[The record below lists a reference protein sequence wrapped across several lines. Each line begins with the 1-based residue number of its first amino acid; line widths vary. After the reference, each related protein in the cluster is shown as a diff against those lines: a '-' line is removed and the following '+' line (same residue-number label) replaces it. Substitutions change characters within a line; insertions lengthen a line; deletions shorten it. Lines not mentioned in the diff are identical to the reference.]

1 MPQVVMKQCLRR
13 QKLVWKQCVH
23 FLFSVPGGGGDDDDG
38 NVVQGYR
45 GGR

>member
-1 MPQVVMKQCLRR
+1 MYAVSCNETASEG
-13 QKLVWKQCVH
+13 QKLWKQCVH

-45 GGR
+45 GR